1 MEINDKLIEN
11 IAKISRLNLT
21 KPEIKEFLPQLKE
34 VLNNFSKLNELNV
47 EKVKPSFQPVIVK
60 NVLREDV
67 VGKCLTQEEALK
79 NSKHKKNGYFVGP
92 RAI

>member
-11 IAKISRLNLT
+11 IARISRLNLT
-21 KPEIKEFLPQLKE
+21 KSEIKEFLPQLKE
-34 VLNNFSKLNELNV
+34 VLNNFSKLNELNI

>member
-1 MEINDKLIEN
+1 MEINDRLIEN
-11 IAKISRLNLT
+11 IARISRLNLT
-21 KPEIKEFLPQLKE
+21 KSEIKEFLPQLKE
-34 VLNNFSKLNELNV
+34 VLNNFSKLNELNI
-47 EKVKPSFQPVIVK
+47 EKVKPSFQPIIVK
-60 NVLREDV
+60 NILREDV

>member
-1 MEINDKLIEN
+1 MEINDKLIED

-21 KPEIKEFLPQLKE
+21 KSEIKEFLPQLKE

-60 NVLREDV
+60 NILRKDV

>member
-21 KPEIKEFLPQLKE
+21 KSEIKEFLPQLKE
-34 VLNNFSKLNELNV
+34 VLNNFSKLNELNI
-47 EKVKPSFQPVIVK
+47 EKVKPSFQPIIVK
-60 NVLREDV
+60 NILREDV

>member
-1 MEINDKLIEN
+1 MEINDRLIEN
-11 IAKISRLNLT
+11 IARISRLNLT
-21 KPEIKEFLPQLKE
+21 KSEIKEFLPQLKE
-34 VLNNFSKLNELNV
+34 VLSNFSKLNEINI

>member
-1 MEINDKLIEN
+1 MEINDRLIEN
-11 IAKISRLNLT
+11 IARISRLNLT
-21 KPEIKEFLPQLKE
+21 KSEIKEFLPQLKE
-34 VLNNFSKLNELNV
+34 VLSNFSKLNEINI

-60 NVLREDV
+60 NIFREDV

>member
-21 KPEIKEFLPQLKE
+21 KSEIKEFLPQLKE
-34 VLNNFSKLNELNV
+34 VLSNFSKLNEINI

>member
-11 IAKISRLNLT
+11 IARVSRLNLT
-21 KPEIKEFLPQLKE
+21 KSEIKEFLPQLKE
-34 VLNNFSKLNELNV
+34 VLSNFSKLNELNI

-60 NVLREDV
+60 NILREDII
-67 VGKCLTQEEALK
+67 GKCLTQEEALK

>member
-21 KPEIKEFLPQLKE
+21 KLEIKEFLPQLKE

-60 NVLREDV
+60 NVLR
-67 VGKCLTQEEALK
+67 KP
-79 NSKHKKNGYFVGP
+79 YFSILINP
-92 RAI
+92 H

>member
-21 KPEIKEFLPQLKE
+21 KSEIKEFLPQLKE

-60 NVLREDV
+60 NVLREDT